1 MNTDELLK
9 TTEKSFSLHPQ
20 NKLVILFSFLNSVRI
35 INVTTFEQIN
45 WL

>member
-1 MNTDELLK
+1 MSTDELLK
-9 TTEKSFSLHPQ
+9 TTERSFSLHPQ
-20 NKLVILFSFLNSVRI
+20 TKMIILFSFLNSVRI